1 MEIQKGIEIRDLSLY
16 LKKYNTLVLSDLHI
30 GYEEALNDKGVLVPR
45 VQFKQMYERLSLIVK
60 EQKFKDIIIT
70 GDLKH
75 EFGIINDTEWKN
87 TLKLIDLLLEHCE
100 KLILIKGNH
109 DLTLKHIA
117 NKRNIELVEYVRIDE
132 ILICHGDEILSKEVF
147 EGINMIIIGH
157 EHPAVGLR
165 EKNKYESYKCF
176 LKGKYK
182 NRILIV
188 IPSFNTLTTGTDI
201 LRRRLLSPFLQ
212 HDLDNFNV
220 YPIEDKKVYDMG
232 KIKNLK

>member
-1 MEIQKGIEIRDLSLY
+1 MEIHKGIEIIDLSLL
-16 LKKYNTLVLSDLHI
+16 LKKYNTLILSDLHI

-45 VQFKQMYERLSLIVK
+45 VQFKQMYERLLLIVK

-147 EGINMIIIGH
+147 EGIKMIIIGH

-176 LKGKYK
+176 LKGKYDK
-182 NRILIV
+182 KTLIV
-188 IPSFNTLTTGTDI
+188 IPSFNTLTIGTDV
-201 LRRRLLSPFLQ
+201 LRRTLLSPYLK
-212 HDLDNFNV
+212 HDINDFEV
-220 YPIEDKKVYDMG
+220 YAIENNYPVF
-232 KIKNLK
+232 